1 MTQVTSKNMEV
12 PMNINKK
19 GKFFVK
25 SHLKQ
30 MSVIKSAHN
39 HRQCLY
45 NNIRITQNSWKTS
58 EASDQR
64 QGSTRVSVVPRLST
78 KCTKEK

>member
-58 EASDQR
+58 ESEAR
-64 QGSTRVSVVPRLST
+64 EYQGVCSPETLYQVY
-78 KCTKEK
+78 